1 MYLEPLM
8 RSAREDQRSLVRRA
22 CGVFGWVVMGG
33 MRSGLI
39 GCLLVAFVVSGCGGR
54 TTMKTPSPAV
64 QRDVAGRFAA
74 ALLSGDAA
82 GARALLVP
90 GGDGALVFLV
100 QQAVAPWR
108 AQHASIQLPARR
120 AGIYWTVSFARRRT
134 QRDGTFERQRGD
146 LVVSI
151 APSAAGASVA
161 FFAFEN
167 LRTRFS
173 THRDSQLL
181 PSKR

>member
-1 MYLEPLM
+1 M
-8 RSAREDQRSLVRRA
+8 RD
-22 CGVFGWVVMGG
+22 

-39 GCLLVAFVVSGCGGR
+39 GCLLVAFAASGCGGQ
-54 TTMKTPSPAV
+54 TAISTPSAGE
-64 QRDVAGRFAA
+64 QQQVAGRFAT
-74 ALLSGDAA
+74 ALLQGDAVA
-82 GARALLVP
+82 ARALLAP
-90 GGDGALVFLV
+90 RRDGALEFLV
-100 QQAVAPWR
+100 QQAVAPWK

-120 AGIYWTVSFARRRT
+120 IGKYWTVSFARQRA
-134 QRDGTFERQRGD
+134 QRDGTFERQRGN

-161 FFAFEN
+161 FFALEN
-167 LRTRFS
+167 VHTRFS